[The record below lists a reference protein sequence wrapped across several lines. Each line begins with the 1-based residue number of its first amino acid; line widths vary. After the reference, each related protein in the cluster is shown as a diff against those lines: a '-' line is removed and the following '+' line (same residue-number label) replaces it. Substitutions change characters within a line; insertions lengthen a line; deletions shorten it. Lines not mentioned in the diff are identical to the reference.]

1 MQGPYIATI
10 ILSKYWTE
18 QDPVSSILAM
28 EECQVIQENIYDE
41 IETVREAKSQSL
53 VYGAEVAS
61 GIKGETLSSSR
72 EFSVRASL
80 ETIYNPN
87 KFGFWQKDEASG
99 NKEITEIK

>member
-1 MQGPYIATI
+1 
-10 ILSKYWTE
+10 
-18 QDPVSSILAM
+18 M
-28 EECQVIQENIYDE
+28 EEYQVIQENIYDE

-99 NKEITEIK
+99 NKEITEINKILSATAVEVSKASSKDNIEQ